1 MGDGILN
8 KDFSRII
15 TLLRK
20 EKKLSQKQVASDLN
34 VSQAL
39 LSHYENGIRECSLD
53 FLINIANYYNVSC
66 DYLLGRTPQRNY
78 DITDNNDDTS
88 AHKKIAVTQII
99 NKRVISNTLS
109 VLYDYLIKIGNRKLS
124 TNVSKYLMLA
134 TYKMFRNVYSANNNN
149 PAEFYTVS
157 KEAYNGYTNAA
168 MQKISTDIEL
178 LTNNNCDEFITAF
191 NKLEISADKIAD
203 EYPQLASSVF
213 NIIQYAESSLKNLK
227 K

>member
-1 MGDGILN
+1 MN

-20 EKKLSQKQVASDLN
+20 EKKLSQKQVAADLN

-39 LSHYENGIRECSLD
+39 LSHYEKGIRECSLD

-66 DYLLGRTPQRNY
+66 DYLLGRTPQRNSSL
-78 DITDNNDDTS
+78 NNISDETTS
-88 AHKKIAVTQII
+88 HKKIAVAQI

-109 VLYDYLIKIGNRKLS
+109 AIYEYLIKIGNRKLS
-124 TNVSKYLMLA
+124 TNISKYLMLA
-134 TYKMFRNVYSANNNN
+134 TYKMFRNVYSANKNN
-149 PAEFYTVS
+149 PREIYAIPEET
-157 KEAYNGYTNAA
+157 YNGYTNAA
-168 MQKISTDIEL
+168 MQKIATDIEL
-178 LTNNNCDEFITAF
+178 LTNSNCNDFITAC
-191 NKLEISADKIAD
+191 NEIEISADKIAD

-213 NIIQYAESSLKNLK
+213 NVIQYAENSLKNLK